1 MIVPQMQQRWTGY
14 SSEGSRSLLDAVLGA
29 RKASVNERQAAVNEG
44 NLAINQARE
53 GRMQTDWDKRN
64 KMFDELGSF
73 IEAKQKKKEDEVDF
87 MRRRNQA
94 ENLDGATPWYRFMQ
108 WMVDANPLT
117 ESAAERGSREAGRH
131 LIPDEPKATDHIT
144 KWYPELTN
152 IINTQYPAATP
163 MNLLEATELN
173 W

>member
-29 RKASVNERQAAVNEG
+29 RKASANERQAAVNEG

-64 KMFDELGSF
+64 KMFDELCSF
-73 IEAKQKKKEDEVDF
+73 IEAKQKKKEAEIDF

-94 ENLDGATPWYRFMQ
+94 ENLDGASPWYRALQ
-108 WMVDANPLT
+108 WMVDKNWFT

-144 KWYPELTN
+144 KWYPEITN
-152 IINTQYPAATP
+152 IIDTQYPAPTP